1 MEIFINP
8 INPIINP
15 IIITLLSF
23 LTLLI
28 PPTLPSF
35 TDFLHLYENNPSI
48 NIII

>member
-15 IIITLLSF
+15 IIIIILLSF

-28 PPTLPSF
+28 PSTLPSF
-35 TDFLHLYENNPSI
+35 IDFLHLYENKPKY
-48 NIII
+48 